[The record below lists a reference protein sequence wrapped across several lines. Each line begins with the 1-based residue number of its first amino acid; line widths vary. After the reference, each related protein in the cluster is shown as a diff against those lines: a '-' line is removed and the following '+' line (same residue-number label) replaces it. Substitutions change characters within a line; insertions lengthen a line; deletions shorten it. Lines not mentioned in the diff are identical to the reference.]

1 MQETAQADIEW
12 IASKV
17 PGALFHTQ
25 GGLVTD
31 ATGRV
36 LDPAGAPLPKSL
48 GGWRGGLRCLRFRRC
63 RVSVRQWLVARSRT
77 GISCRTC
84 KGLGVKLL

>member
-1 MQETAQADIEW
+1 MQESAQADIEW

-36 LDPAGAPLPKSL
+36 LDPAGAPLPNLWAGGGAACGVSGSGDAGYLSGNGLLPAAAL
-48 GGWRGGLRCLRFRRC
+48 GFHAGR
-63 RVSVRQWLVARSRT
+63 ARDWA
-77 GISCRTC
+77 
-84 KGLGVKLL
+84 